1 MNKKYSFPDEKTAKD
16 LILALTDEENELP
29 FNKVTSTETT
39 RGIVCLG
46 FQHTYEY
53 NEETEE
59 TVMIKESLVYDVD
72 VYWKAEQNK
81 DWLDYEVNPKHP
93 KHNFA

>member
-1 MNKKYSFPDEKTAKD
+1 MNKKYSFPNEKKAKG
-16 LILALTDEENELP
+16 LILDLAHEENELP
-29 FNKVTSTETT
+29 FNKVTGTETT

-59 TVMIKESLVYDVD
+59 TVLIKESKVYDVD
-72 VYWKAEQNK
+72 VSWKGRANK